1 MEFSD
6 PKQLARLYEEY
17 NYVRGFGIRQGK
29 KIRNKKG
36 EFVQFIY
43 LCSREGFRDN
53 KWLQMHHLKREH
65 KVVTRCRCPAEM
77 RIKPRDS
84 TEKWYVSRFVDNHN
98 HDLPPTK
105 FVDEYLPSHLKISD
119 VDIAHMDSMRQIGI
133 SIPKIYKSIAA

>member
-1 MEFSD
+1 MEDCPTTVVDNVAGISD
-6 PKQLARLYEEY
+6 AFDWLSHMVDIGGYQ
-17 NYVRGFGIRQGK
+17 
-29 KIRNKKG
+29 
-36 EFVQFIY
+36 
-43 LCSREGFRDN
+43 SREGFRDN